1 MHQID
6 GAQRLHQIEGDEAR
20 KRRQHSSEMRPTRSK
35 SPLLLTG
42 GRAHTHTHTHLH
54 THTHTQSPPKTPSRE
69 SLSLRQASQAS
80 SQEST
85 DSVDT
90 PTSPSRMTSPSLI
103 RLAST
108 HSGSSKGRSVF
119 QAIMPG
125 QVVEEDCL
133 SQQVRGISC
142 RIQQDGYVLRVEA
155 AHCQTLLN
163 AWHDSEAKRK
173 LELVQSALDCHADL
187 QQDLLVKIAA
197 CFVPRTVL
205 FGAVLATQRE
215 PVEDIFI
222 VQTAACGM
230 RMGLRVE
237 RRMHDAHNR
246 YSRPAVKG
254 RKFFDISSAGPED
267 CLGLGEF
274 FTTGCWDATVHVVES
289 GIVLQAS
296 RKRLFSILEY
306 YPAHVGRLRQQ
317 EAIKQETKHQRLL
330 TCLANFQ
337 HQVCAGNPKP

>member
-1 MHQID
+1 M
-6 GAQRLHQIEGDEAR
+6 
-20 KRRQHSSEMRPTRSK
+20 S
-35 SPLLLTG
+35 
-42 GRAHTHTHTHLH
+42 THTHTHKSH
-54 THTHTQSPPKTPSRE
+54 TNTHAHTQSPPKTPAWA
-69 SLSLRQASQAS
+69 LLQAS
-80 SQEST
+80 SREPT
-85 DSVDT
+85 DPLDT
-90 PTSPSRMTSPSLI
+90 TTSPSRMTSPSLT

-108 HSGSSKGRSVF
+108 LSGSSKGRSVF
-119 QAIMPG
+119 QAITPG

-133 SQQVRGISC
+133 SQQVRGTSC

-155 AHCQTLLN
+155 EHCQTLLN
-163 AWHDSEAKRK
+163 AWHESEAKRK

-197 CFVPRTVL
+197 CFVPKTVL

-222 VQTAACGM
+222 AQTAACGM
-230 RMGLRVE
+230 RMDLRFE
-237 RRMHDAHNR
+237 RLMQDAHNR
-246 YSRPAVKG
+246 YSKPAVKG

-306 YPAHVGRLRQQ
+306 YPQHVGRLQQQ
-317 EAIKQETKHQRLL
+317 EAKKQETKHQRLL
-330 TCLANFQ
+330 TFLANFQ
-337 HQVCAGNPKP
+337 HQVCAGDPKPSTLNTSVHAHRQKSFTSPLHARSEGRYDRRDKDGRCQEMKSHI